1 MNHNSPFEIRE
12 VLLKQG
18 VRPQKRWGQNFMI
31 NPRSREKMISLL
43 KIQSDHVVWEI
54 GPGAGALT
62 ELLLNV
68 CNRLILFEIDH
79 GLIRHLTDLFD
90 GEEGLN
96 IIAGDFVRTWRKSYS
111 NLGKPNRIIGN
122 LPYNSASAIIGSLIE
137 NNAIAE
143 KCIFTV
149 QKELA
154 DRIIAVPGSRNYS
167 SFSVLCQ
174 SLTEVTDHGELAPR
188 TFYPAPEVKSSVVE
202 LSSNKKIDQ
211 IMNLPLFLEFIRTAF
226 MARRKT
232 LRNNLLSGSDFGL
245 AKSKILDVV
254 ADIGVDAGLR
264 AEELDISMLI
274 ELSNALFSE
283 GAFCSKK

>member
-1 MNHNSPFEIRE
+1 MNHNSPVEIRE

-62 ELLLNV
+62 ELLLDV

-90 GEEGLN
+90 SKEKLS
-96 IIAGDFVRTWRKSYS
+96 IIAGDFVRTWKRNYS

-149 QKELA
+149 QKCY
-154 DRIIAVPGSRNYS
+154 I
-167 SFSVLCQ
+167 C
-174 SLTEVTDHGELAPR
+174 
-188 TFYPAPEVKSSVVE
+188 
-202 LSSNKKIDQ
+202 
-211 IMNLPLFLEFIRTAF
+211 
-226 MARRKT
+226 
-232 LRNNLLSGSDFGL
+232 
-245 AKSKILDVV
+245 
-254 ADIGVDAGLR
+254 
-264 AEELDISMLI
+264 
-274 ELSNALFSE
+274 
-283 GAFCSKK
+283 